1 MKALVTG
8 ATGFVGGHLVE
19 SLLARG
25 DTVTAIIRDPARG
38 KELARRGVRLIE
50 GGLAD
55 SEPLQRAMAGQD
67 VVYHLAG
74 LVAAR
79 NEAEF
84 LATNRDGTANL
95 ARAAAATGVG
105 RFLLVSSLAAAGPT
119 SPDHP
124 LAGTEPPAPVTQ
136 YGRSKLAAEAVIRA
150 SALDWTIVRPPAVYG
165 PGDREWLRIF
175 KAAAFGIAPVFGDG
189 SQQLSLIFAP
199 DLAEAVVA
207 AATSAGTA
215 GGVYYACHAEA
226 LTTRGMVEQIGTAIG
241 RRPLV
246 IGLPAPIARSI
257 LRITDTAARL
267 TGRATLLSSDKAA
280 EFLAPA
286 WLADP
291 TPLTRAT
298 GWTAKHDFP
307 TGASLT
313 ATWYRQRGWL

>member
-1 MKALVTG
+1 MKVLVTG

-19 SLLARG
+19 LLLARG

-55 SEPLQRAMAGQD
+55 SEPLQRAMVGQD

-95 ARAAAATGVG
+95 ARAAATAGVG

-119 SPDHP
+119 TPDHP
-124 LAGTEPPAPVTQ
+124 LAGNEPPAPVTR

-165 PGDREWLRIF
+165 PGDREMLRIF
-175 KAAAFGIAPVFGDG
+175 KAAAFGFAPVFGDG

-199 DLAEAVVA
+199 DLAEALVA
-207 AATSAGTA
+207 AANSASTA
-215 GGVYYACHAEA
+215 GGIYHPCHAEA
-226 LTTRGMVEQIGTAIG
+226 LTTRGLVGQIGTAVG

-246 IGLPAPIARSI
+246 VGLPAPIARSF
-257 LRITDTAARL
+257 LRITETAARL
-267 TGRATLLSSDKAA
+267 AGRATLLSVDKAA

-286 WLADP
+286 WLGDP

-298 GWTAKHDFP
+298 GWAAKHDFP
-307 TGASLT
+307 AGASLT
-313 ATWYRQRGWL
+313 AAWYKQRGWL